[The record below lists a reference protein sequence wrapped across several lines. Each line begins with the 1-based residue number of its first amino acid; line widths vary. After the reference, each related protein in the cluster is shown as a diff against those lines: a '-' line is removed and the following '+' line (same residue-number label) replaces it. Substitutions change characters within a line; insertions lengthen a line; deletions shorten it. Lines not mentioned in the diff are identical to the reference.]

1 MTLRLRAGLVL
12 TLVLLAGCD
21 RLSNLNQT
29 APSPQASVVSPVP
42 SISPS
47 PTVTATPNPKPELT
61 QSVERQLSS
70 LLTDALTVKPTSIQ
84 CPDKEKAQPGDRTQ
98 CQVSVD
104 AQTFPVE
111 IEFTSSAGAFKWQT
125 KDLLILSKLET
136 FIQNKVKERSEVNVT
151 VNCGGAIRVTQAGE
165 TFECGV
171 SDPQGKSRPV
181 KVTVKDSQGRVDVTL

>member
-1 MTLRLRAGLVL
+1 MTFRLHVGLVL

-21 RLSNLNQT
+21 RGFNLNRT

-42 SISPS
+42 SVSPS
-47 PTVTATPNPKPELT
+47 PTVTTPNPKPELT
-61 QSVERQLSS
+61 QSVERRLTT
-70 LLTDALTVKPTSIQ
+70 LLTETLTVEPTSIQ

-98 CQVSVD
+98 CQVSVA

-111 IEFTSSAGAFKWQT
+111 IEFTNSSGAFKWQT
-125 KDLLILSKLET
+125 KDLIILSKLET
-136 FIQNKVKERSEVNVT
+136 FIQNTVKERSEVNVT

-165 TFECGV
+165 TFECGM
-171 SDPQGKSRPV
+171 SDQQGRTRPI